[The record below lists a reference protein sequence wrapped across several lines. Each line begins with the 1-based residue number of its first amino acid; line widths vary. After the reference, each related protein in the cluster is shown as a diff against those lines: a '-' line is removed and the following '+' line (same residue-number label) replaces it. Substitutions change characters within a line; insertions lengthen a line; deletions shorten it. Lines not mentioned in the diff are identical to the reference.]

1 MRAGAD
7 NQFKLAVVDADGSNL
22 VDTGVP
28 IGGRAAWSPD
38 GSRIAFPSLVAGT
51 ADASELYALFVTR
64 SDGSGAARLSQRGPV
79 SIASPDWSPDGRRIV
94 AVCQFAGLV
103 TTTLCLVD
111 ATNGA
116 VTKAGAA
123 GATTATWSPDGS
135 EVAVAANASPSL
147 QLISLSGSQGGHLAV
162 GGVQLVLNA
171 DWGP

>member
-1 MRAGAD
+1 M
-7 NQFKLAVVDADGSNL
+7 
-22 VDTGVP
+22 
-28 IGGRAAWSPD
+28 
-38 GSRIAFPSLVAGT
+38 AGT

-64 SDGSGAARLSQRGPV
+64 SDGSGAARLTQTGPV

-135 EVAVAANASPSL
+135 EVAVATNASPSL
-147 QLISLSGSQGGHLAV
+147 QLISLSGGQGGHLAV